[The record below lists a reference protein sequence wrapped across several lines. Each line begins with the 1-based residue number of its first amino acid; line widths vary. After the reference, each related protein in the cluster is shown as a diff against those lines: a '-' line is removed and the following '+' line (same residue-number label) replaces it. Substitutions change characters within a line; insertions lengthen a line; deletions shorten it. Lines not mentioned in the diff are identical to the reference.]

1 MTLYSTIISP
11 FVEDENMRRALAA
24 CIALA
29 VSGAP
34 LGVFLVIR
42 RMTLI
47 GDAASHGILSGVAIA
62 FCISGMS
69 LWSLTFGGLLA
80 GLFMAFTA
88 GAITRLTDIK
98 EDSSFTAAYI
108 SSMAFGLMVITTHG
122 GSEEILHMLFGNV
135 LAIDGDMLVLVN
147 IIASFSLLVFAAIY
161 RPLIIECFDPSFM
174 KVQRGKGAIYHQI
187 FLVLVVLN
195 LVSAFRSLGTIMAV
209 GMMILPAIAARFW
222 TKNIDRLVVLSV
234 LFGIF
239 SALIGLLISH
249 NQSLPPEPAIVL
261 TASFIYVFSVFFG
274 TKGSIFAR
282 FFPRKHFHEEECG

>member
-1 MTLYSTIISP
+1 MIIYSTLTSP
-11 FVEDENMRRALAA
+11 FVEDANMRRALAA

-122 GSEEILHMLFGNV
+122 GSEEVLHMLFGNV
-135 LAIDGDMLVLVN
+135 LAIDGDMLMLVN

-174 KVQRGKGAIYHQI
+174 KVQRGKGAIYHHI

-195 LVSAFRSLGTIMAV
+195 LVAAFRSLGTIMAV

-239 SALIGLLISH
+239 AALIGLLIAH
-249 NQSLPPEPAIVL
+249 NHSLPPEPAIVL